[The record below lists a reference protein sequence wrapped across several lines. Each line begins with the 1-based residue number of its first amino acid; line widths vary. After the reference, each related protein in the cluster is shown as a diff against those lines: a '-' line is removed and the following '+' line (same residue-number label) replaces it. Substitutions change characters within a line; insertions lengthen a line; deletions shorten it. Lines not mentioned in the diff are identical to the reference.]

1 LGENGRTR
9 VPLLALTPAILINL
23 GERMPSDDD
32 QAVYTALRLR
42 AQRRARAIE
51 LAVQMGLTPQVAADA
66 IDRALAQVEAQTGA
80 ERPSEAEPEP
90 PDGGYLQP

>member
-1 LGENGRTR
+1 
-9 VPLLALTPAILINL
+9 
-23 GERMPSDDD
+23 MPSDDD

-66 IDRALAQVEAQTGA
+66 IDRALAQTGA